1 MKTHLNIMIIII
13 LLMTFALMSFTNP
26 SNEYSQENIRVIF
39 LIDDSGSMANSDPSD
54 LRYSAAR
61 LFVSLLDPG
70 DSIGAVTFSDQA
82 QVISSGIQTIHSME
96 DKLQLADVFQPGTPN
111 GYTDVK
117 AAFTQASELL
127 LTDPSEPD
135 QTIIVL
141 LTDGQPEPL
150 NYYSSYEDDTIE
162 LAKSLEIPVISIALT
177 QGASINFLN
186 RLSSQTSGNVYPAET
201 ALDLLD
207 VYLNILSQWKH
218 RTIIGESI
226 IDCPSEETITIDQ
239 GLIPYINHI
248 SFAISKNDDVTMTLT
263 DPEGTVVD
271 ENNPQ
276 VDFHQL
282 NDTKFSVISL
292 SSITAGDWKVK
303 LDGSG
308 NAQVRVIIDS
318 NLQIDLPNLAS
329 FAEAGQPLLL
339 EAEIIEIDSM
349 GIQKR
354 VVGEGSFSAIVIS
367 PDGTEESL
375 DQFYDDSTHGDVT
388 ANDGLYSRIYSNT
401 STPGTYSI
409 KLFGYKGLIPL
420 QTERKINLIT
430 FPVISIES
438 PQSIKYNL
446 EDDEKIPLEII
457 IKTDERESLDAGDVK
472 GKITNEKGD
481 SVEIDLVQDGTKYTA
496 EFLPSLGGHYILE
509 IFVEDGVFQTMP
521 YTHSETI
528 EFDVYLI
535 PKLVF
540 ELEANDGNILQVQN
554 EEITRGIP
562 IEITITSTADEAI
575 KVSAI
580 IEGGSE
586 IYIDQLDQVTI
597 PAGTSTTM
605 ELILKSAKELSLGEK
620 NFQIV
625 FTTDED
631 VTLVDSVIPIS
642 IQVYRPTITIGNI
655 EPVICE
661 EPIGC
666 YWWQSDF
673 ILTILSSSKEEV
685 PVTFEIVGNDSISL
699 EESHFVIMPGKQDV
713 RITLN
718 NEKFV
723 SQGTKDYSLHLTTTS
738 EKAVIDPGSNEF
750 NVQLIL
756 PSLLSRCKKTILW
769 TSIGFI
775 VLIVFIRILS
785 KRLGEKKRETWVTG
799 TLQYWDNND
808 PYSKTSVN
816 LTDLRKNTLIIG
828 TEPDCDILITGVGV
842 DPHHIR
848 LFTRKIDDQMEV
860 ILEPIGEVRQGY
872 NLIVT
877 ELTLLNETT
886 FSLGEIHC
894 RYLSDSGY

>member
-1 MKTHLNIMIIII
+1 MKTHLVIKTIII
-13 LLMTFALMSFTNP
+13 LIVAFALMSFTDI
-26 SNEYSQENIRVIF
+26 SNEYAQDSIRVIF
-39 LIDDSGSMANSDPSD
+39 VIDESGSMANSDPSD
-54 LRYSAAR
+54 LHYSAAR

-70 DSIGAVTFSDQA
+70 DSVGAVTFSDQA
-82 QVISSGIQTIHSME
+82 QVITSGIQTIGSMD
-96 DKLQLADVFQPGTPN
+96 DKLQLANVFQPGTPN

-117 AAFTQASELL
+117 AAFTQVSELL
-127 LTDPSEPD
+127 LTAPSEPD
-135 QTIIVL
+135 QTIIIL

-150 NYYSSYEDDTIE
+150 DYYSAYESDTIE

-218 RTIIGESI
+218 RTIIGDSI
-226 IDCPSEETITIDQ
+226 IDCPTEETITIDQ
-239 GLIPYINHI
+239 GLIPYMNHI
-248 SFAISKNDDVTMTLT
+248 SFAISKNDDVTMTLI
-263 DPEGTVVD
+263 DPEGSVVND
-271 ENNPQ
+271 NSPQ
-276 VDFHQL
+276 VDFYQL
-282 NDTKFSVISL
+282 NDAKFSVISL
-292 SSITAGDWKVK
+292 SSITAGDWIVK

-318 NLQIDLPNLAS
+318 NLQIDLPNLVS

-354 VVGEGSFSAIVIS
+354 IVGEGSFSAIVTS

-375 DQFYDDSTHGDVT
+375 DQFYDDGTHGDVT

-401 STPGTYSI
+401 GTPGTYSI

-420 QTERKINLIT
+420 QTEKNINLIA

-446 EDDEKIPLEII
+446 EDDEKFPLEII
-457 IKTDERESLDAGDVK
+457 VKTNEGEGLDAGNVK
-472 GKITNEKGD
+472 AKITNEKGV

-496 EFLPSLGGHYILE
+496 ELLPSSGGHYIVE
-509 IFVEDGVFQTMP
+509 IFVEGGVFQTIL
-521 YTHSETI
+521 YTHAETI
-528 EFDVYLI
+528 EFDVYLV

-540 ELEANDGNILQVQN
+540 NLEGNDGNFLQVQN
-554 EEITRGIP
+554 EDLVQGIP
-562 IEITITSTADEAI
+562 IEVTVTSTADEPI
-575 KVSAI
+575 TVSAK
-580 IEGGSE
+580 IEGSSD

-597 PAGTSTTM
+597 PAGASTTM
-605 ELILKSAKELSLGEK
+605 EINLLSAAELSLGEK
-620 NFQIV
+620 NIQIV

-631 VTLVDSVIPIS
+631 VTLVDSVIPMS

-661 EPIGC
+661 DPVGC
-666 YWWQSDF
+666 YWWKSDF
-673 ILTILSSSKEEV
+673 VLTIISSSEEEI
-685 PVTFEIVGNDSISL
+685 PVTFEIVGNDSLSL
-699 EESHFVIMPGKQDV
+699 EESLFVIMPGKQDV

-718 NEKFV
+718 NENFI

-738 EKAVIDPGSNEF
+738 DKTTIDPGSNEF
-750 NVQLIL
+750 NVQLVL
-756 PSLLSRCKKTILW
+756 PALVSRCKKTIIW

-775 VLIVFIRILS
+775 GLIVFIRILS
-785 KRLGEKKRETWVTG
+785 RRLGEKKRETLITG
-799 TLQYWDNND
+799 TLQYWDDNNSS
-808 PYSKTSVN
+808 YKTSVD
-816 LTDLRKNTLIIG
+816 LTELRKKVVIVG
-828 TEPDCDILITGVGV
+828 TDPDCDIAITGVGV
-842 DPHHIR
+842 EHHHIR
-848 LFTRKIDDQMEV
+848 LFTKKIDDQIEIV
-860 ILEPIGEVRQGY
+860 LEPIGEVRQVY
-872 NLIVT
+872 NQIISEIMLSNEMIF
-877 ELTLLNETT
+877 TL
-886 FSLGEIHC
+886 GKIHC